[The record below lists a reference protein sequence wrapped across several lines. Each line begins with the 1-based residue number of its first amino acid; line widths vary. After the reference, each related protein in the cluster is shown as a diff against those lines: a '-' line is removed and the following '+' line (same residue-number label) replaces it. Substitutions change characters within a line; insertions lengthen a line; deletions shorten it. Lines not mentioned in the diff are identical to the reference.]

1 MNERDYFCLTDIQLN
16 GYRWYGEKERWVRV
30 MENTGFSEEDMQN
43 WHKQFEKMESNV
55 HQESLELWSFGALEL
70 LNIDQQ
76 EVESIRE

>member
-30 MENTGFSEEDMQN
+30 MENAGFSEEDMQN

-55 HQESLELWSFGALEL
+55 HQDLLEL

-76 EVESIRE
+76 EVESIRK